1 MQHEHAKEL
10 AKHCEAREKQVS
22 EMKGLKDQYTLQIQT
37 MQYEIDEKNNLV
49 EILNGSV
56 EDLAS

>member
-10 AKHCEAREKQVS
+10 AKHCKAREKQVS

-49 EILNGSV
+49 ESKF
-56 EDLAS
+56 DH